1 MGRIETAGEVQS
13 PVKGVA
19 VGSYPQTH
27 HPMQPQPVG
36 RPWSTGLFDCHLDQ
50 TQAVMTALLPCVTF
64 GQIAEV
70 LDEGEMT
77 CPLGSFIYMLMMPAV
92 CSQWIMGSKYRSK
105 LRNKY
110 GLVEAPYSDVVSHI
124 FCPCCAL
131 CQESRELKSRGLDPT
146 LGWNGIVAQQHQ
158 YGNEAPPA
166 QAMSK

>member
-1 MGRIETAGEVQS
+1 
-13 PVKGVA
+13 
-19 VGSYPQTH
+19 
-27 HPMQPQPVG
+27 
-36 RPWSTGLFDCHLDQ
+36 
-50 TQAVMTALLPCVTF
+50 MTALLPCVTF

-70 LDEGEMT
+70 LDEGEMSKPFMYST
-77 CPLGSFIYMLMMPAV
+77 KFGKIYSEKMQENELIWWWWMDAACPLGSFIYMLMMPAV

-146 LGWNGIVAQQHQ
+146 LGNNFINCTFIYSFCPTQSDTVCLWKTSGSCFFSFYCNSHDLI
-158 YGNEAPPA
+158 
-166 QAMSK
+166 